1 MYARNARPTHQNIN
15 FELKKMML
23 DKNANKKKRET
34 LVKWAH
40 FYLDFSKKIKYF
52 ALCSLDWG
60 IQIWSRIWNRT

>member
-34 LVKWAH
+34 LVK
-40 FYLDFSKKIKYF
+40 
-52 ALCSLDWG
+52 
-60 IQIWSRIWNRT
+60 